1 MRWIYISTLWTFVC
15 VIITLLLLAK
25 GVYGM
30 AAFWALLAII
40 SAIYNSVMYAVNIY
54 LRQKYF
60 DFDKELKKTQE
71 EMKTK

>member
-1 MRWIYISTLWTFVC
+1 MKWIYISTLWTFVC